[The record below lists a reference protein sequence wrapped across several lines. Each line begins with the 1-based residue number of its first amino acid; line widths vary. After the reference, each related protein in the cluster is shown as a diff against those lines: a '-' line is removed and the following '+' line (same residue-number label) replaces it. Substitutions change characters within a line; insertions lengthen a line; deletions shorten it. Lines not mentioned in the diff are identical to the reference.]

1 MLKRIALDSLKE
13 RLAFQPAVVLL
24 GPRQVGKTT
33 LARTLAAEF
42 PGALLLDLEQ
52 ESDRARLFNPQLFFS
67 QYRDRLVILDEV
79 QVMPEL
85 FSALRPEIDAARK
98 PGRFLLLGS
107 ASGKLLNQG
116 SESLAGRVSYLELA
130 PLLLAE
136 IGTEADSWKKLWLR
150 GGFPG
155 SFTASSDR
163 VSALWR
169 ADFLKT
175 FLTRDIPQAGVSI
188 PAETLRNFWRM
199 CAHLD
204 GQLFNASQIGQALGG
219 MSHAT
224 IGRYLD
230 LFVDTMMLRR
240 LEPFSANLGK
250 RLVKSPKVYVRDSG
264 LLHALLNIQGFDDL
278 LGHPVVGHSWE
289 GFVIEQVS
297 GAMPAFSDINFYR
310 TAAGAELDAVV
321 TTGDRRIGYEIKFSQ
336 SPKPGKGFWNACD
349 DIGVERAYVV
359 APVSDP
365 YPLAENV
372 QVIPPG
378 MLFRL

>member
-1 MLKRIALDSLKE
+1 MINRLALDAINE

-33 LARTLAAEF
+33 LARTLAAEL
-42 PGALLLDLEQ
+42 PGSLFLDLEQ
-52 ESDRARLFNPQLFFS
+52 ESDRARLVNPQLFFS

-85 FSALRPEIDAARK
+85 FAALRPEIDAARK

-107 ASGKLLNQG
+107 ASGKLLNQS

-136 IGTEADSWKKLWLR
+136 IGPDADAWKRLWLR
-150 GGFPG
+150 GGFPT
-155 SFTASSDR
+155 SYTASTDR
-163 VSALWR
+163 VSGLWR

-175 FLTRDIPQAGVSI
+175 FLTRDIPQAGISI

-230 LFVDTMMLRR
+230 LFVDSMMLRR
-240 LEPFSANLGK
+240 LEPFFANLGK

-264 LLHALLNIQGFDDL
+264 LLHALLNIQSFDDL

-289 GFVIEQVS
+289 GFVIEQIAS
-297 GAMPAFSDINFYR
+297 AMPAFSEINFYR

-336 SPKPGKGFWNACD
+336 SPKPSKGFWNACE

-359 APVSDP
+359 APVTDP

-372 QVIPPG
+372 QVIPPR
-378 MLFRL
+378 MLFHL

>member
-289 GFVIEQVS
+289 GFVIEQIS

-321 TTGDRRIGYEIKFSQ
+321 TTGDRRIGYEMKFSQ
-336 SPKPGKGFWNACD
+336 SPKPGKGFWNACE

>member
-1 MLKRIALDSLKE
+1 MIKRLALDAITE

-33 LARTLAAEF
+33 LARTLAAEL
-42 PGALLLDLEQ
+42 PGSLFLDLEQ
-52 ESDRARLFNPQLFFS
+52 ESDRARLVNPQLFFS
-67 QYRDRLVILDEV
+67 QYRGRLVILDEV

-85 FSALRPEIDAARK
+85 FAALRPEIDAARK

-107 ASGKLLNQG
+107 ASGKLLNQS

-136 IGTEADSWKKLWLR
+136 IGPDADAWKRLWLR
-150 GGFPG
+150 GGFPT
-155 SFTASSDR
+155 SYTASTDR
-163 VSALWR
+163 VSGLWR

-175 FLTRDIPQAGVSI
+175 FLTRDLPQVGVSI

-240 LEPFSANLGK
+240 LEPFFANLGK

-289 GFVIEQVS
+289 GFVVEQIAS
-297 GAMPAFSDINFYR
+297 TMPAFSEINFYR

-321 TTGDRRIGYEIKFSQ
+321 TTGDRRIGYEIKFSE
-336 SPKPGKGFWNACD
+336 SPKPGKGFWNACED
-349 DIGVERAYVV
+349 LGVERAYVV
-359 APVSDP
+359 APVTDP

-372 QVIPPG
+372 QVIPPR
-378 MLFRL
+378 MLFHL

>member
-33 LARTLAAEF
+33 LARTLAAQL
-42 PGALLLDLEQ
+42 PGSLLLDLEQ
-52 ESDRARLFNPQLFFS
+52 ESDRARLVNPQLFFS

-107 ASGKLLNQG
+107 ASGKLLNQS

-204 GQLFNASQIGQALGG
+204 GQLFNGSQIGQALGG
-219 MSHAT
+219 MSHTT

-240 LEPFSANLGK
+240 LEPFYANLGK

-264 LLHALLNIQGFDDL
+264 LLHALLNIKGFDDL

-289 GFVIEQVS
+289 GFVIEQIS

>member
-250 RLVKSPKVYVRDSG
+250 RLVKSPKIYVRDSG

>member
-1 MLKRIALDSLKE
+1 MLKRIVLDAIKE

-42 PGALLLDLEQ
+42 PGALFLDLEQ
-52 ESDRARLFNPQLFFS
+52 ESDRARLVNPQLFFS

-107 ASGKLLNQG
+107 ASGKLLNQS

-136 IGTEADSWKKLWLR
+136 IGPEEDAWKKLWLR
-150 GGFPG
+150 GGFPT
-155 SFTASSDR
+155 SFTAPTDR
-163 VSALWR
+163 VSGLWR

-199 CAHLD
+199 CAHLN

-240 LEPFSANLGK
+240 LEPFFVNLGK

-289 GFVIEQVS
+289 GFVIEQIS
-297 GAMPAFSDINFYR
+297 SAMPAFSDINFYR

-336 SPKPGKGFWNACD
+336 SPKPSKGFWNACE
-349 DIGVERAYVV
+349 DIGVECAYVV
-359 APVSDP
+359 APVTDP

-372 QVIPPG
+372 QVIPPRL
-378 MLFRL
+378 LFRL

>member
-1 MLKRIALDSLKE
+1 
-13 RLAFQPAVVLL
+13 
-24 GPRQVGKTT
+24 
-33 LARTLAAEF
+33 
-42 PGALLLDLEQ
+42 
-52 ESDRARLFNPQLFFS
+52 
-67 QYRDRLVILDEV
+67 
-79 QVMPEL
+79 
-85 FSALRPEIDAARK
+85 
-98 PGRFLLLGS
+98 
-107 ASGKLLNQG
+107 
-116 SESLAGRVSYLELA
+116 
-130 PLLLAE
+130 
-136 IGTEADSWKKLWLR
+136 
-150 GGFPG
+150 
-155 SFTASSDR
+155 
-163 VSALWR
+163 
-169 ADFLKT
+169 
-175 FLTRDIPQAGVSI
+175 
-188 PAETLRNFWRM
+188 M

-240 LEPFSANLGK
+240 LEPFYANLGK

-264 LLHALLNIQGFDDL
+264 LLHALLNIQSFDDL

-289 GFVIEQVS
+289 GFVIEQIS
-297 GAMPAFSDINFYR
+297 SAMPAFSDINFYR

-336 SPKPGKGFWNACD
+336 SPKPGKGFWNACE

-359 APVSDP
+359 APVTDP

-378 MLFRL
+378 MLFRH

>member
-33 LARTLAAEF
+33 LARALAAQF

-52 ESDRARLFNPQLFFS
+52 ESDRARLFNPRLFFS

-107 ASGKLLNQG
+107 ASGKLLNQS

-136 IGTEADSWKKLWLR
+136 IGPEADAWKKLWLR
-150 GGFPG
+150 GGFPD

-204 GQLFNASQIGQALGG
+204 GQLFNGSQIGQALGG

-240 LEPFSANLGK
+240 LEPFYTNLGK

-264 LLHALLNIQGFDDL
+264 LLHALLNIKGFDDL

-289 GFVIEQVS
+289 GFVIEQIS
-297 GAMPAFSDINFYR
+297 GAMPVFSDINFYR

-321 TTGDRRIGYEIKFSQ
+321 TTGDCRIGYEIKFSQ
-336 SPKPGKGFWNACD
+336 SPKPGKGFWNACE

>member
-1 MLKRIALDSLKE
+1 MLKRLALDAITE

-33 LARTLAAEF
+33 LARTLAAEL
-42 PGALLLDLEQ
+42 PGSLFLDLEQ
-52 ESDRARLFNPQLFFS
+52 ESDRARLVNPQLFFS

-85 FSALRPEIDAARK
+85 FAALRPEIDAARK

-107 ASGKLLNQG
+107 ASGKLLNQS

-136 IGTEADSWKKLWLR
+136 IGPETDAWKKLWLR
-150 GGFPG
+150 GGFPT
-155 SFTASSDR
+155 SYTASTDR
-163 VSALWR
+163 VSGLWR
-169 ADFLKT
+169 ADFIKT

-199 CAHLD
+199 CAHLN

-240 LEPFSANLGK
+240 LEPFYTNLGK

-264 LLHALLNIQGFDDL
+264 LLHALLNIQSFDDL

-289 GFVIEQVS
+289 GFVIEQIS

-336 SPKPGKGFWNACD
+336 SPKPGKGFWNACED
-349 DIGVERAYVV
+349 LGVERAYVV
-359 APVSDP
+359 APVTDP

-372 QVIPPG
+372 QVISPR
-378 MLFRL
+378 MLFHV

>member
-85 FSALRPEIDAARK
+85 FSALRPEIDAVRK

-107 ASGKLLNQG
+107 ASGKLLNQS

-250 RLVKSPKVYVRDSG
+250 RLVKSPKIYVRDSG